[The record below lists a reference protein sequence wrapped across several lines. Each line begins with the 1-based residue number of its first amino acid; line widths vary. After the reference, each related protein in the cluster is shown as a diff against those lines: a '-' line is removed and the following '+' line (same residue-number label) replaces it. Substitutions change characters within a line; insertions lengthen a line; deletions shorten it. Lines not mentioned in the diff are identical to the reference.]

1 MITALK
7 QVDTIPNILFP
18 WEPHWTLSTVISMT
32 VYWKMGKLCRIVH
45 SSNTEMEKVWVKSLF
60 LELLGIIFLRLTL
73 LNSAIPPMEKVWD
86 LTYYIPSSREEMLA
100 RQTQA

>member
-32 VYWKMGKLCRIVH
+32 VYWKMGKQTMQDSAFFKYR
-45 SSNTEMEKVWVKSLF
+45 NRKSLGKKF
-60 LELLGIIFLRLTL
+60 VLGVVR
-73 LNSAIPPMEKVWD
+73 N
-86 LTYYIPSSREEMLA
+86 YIS
-100 RQTQA
+100 